1 MSDPKHDDSGPTK
14 VPATRTEQTV
24 AVAAF
29 VGLLLL
35 VGLVSWYLKF
45 GQHG

>member
-1 MSDPKHDDSGPTK
+1 MSTPRHDDSGPAK
-14 VPATRTEQTV
+14 VPATRTGQTV

-29 VGLLLL
+29 LGLLFL
-35 VGLVSWYLKF
+35 VGLVTWYLKF

>member
-1 MSDPKHDDSGPTK
+1 MSTPRHDDSGPAK

-24 AVAAF
+24 AVAAL

-35 VGLVSWYLKF
+35 VGLVTWFLKF